1 MLLLSCLYYNFK
13 WKCFFY
19 RLCMLG
25 LVVVDYFMMIF
36 KCCILK
42 KRWLF
47 VVVVDWED
55 LSYIYCYMQSGLV
68 FGDDVV
74 IEW

>member
-1 MLLLSCLYYNFK
+1 MLLLSCLYYYFK

-55 LSYIYCYMQSGLV
+55 LSIYIVICR
-68 FGDDVV
+68 VV
-74 IEW
+74 WCLELMLL